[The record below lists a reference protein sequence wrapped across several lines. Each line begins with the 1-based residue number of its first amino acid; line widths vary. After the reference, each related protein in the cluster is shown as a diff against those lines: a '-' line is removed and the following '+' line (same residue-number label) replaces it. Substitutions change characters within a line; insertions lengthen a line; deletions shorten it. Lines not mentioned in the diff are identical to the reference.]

1 MVTSQDYLDEQI
13 AEHSTLVGPTW
24 TAVREPF
31 EQLLAACTQTANNDG
46 KILLFGNGG
55 SAADAQHIAAELC
68 VRYLA
73 DRKPIAA
80 IALNTDTSVL
90 TASANDMGFDT
101 IFARQIMALGR
112 SGDVAIGLST
122 SGTSPN
128 VIAGLKA
135 ARAHGLTAAAFGGRD
150 GGDLG
155 SVADPVLVVPSDNTA
170 RIQEMH
176 ILLGHMLCGA
186 LERQLGLGSG

>member
-1 MVTSQDYLDEQI
+1 MAQQDYLDGQV
-13 AEHSTLVGPTW
+13 AEHGALVDAAW
-24 TAVREPF
+24 AAVRDPF
-31 EQLLAACTQTANNDG
+31 GQLLRACAGALRGGG

-73 DRKPIAA
+73 DRDPMAA
-80 IALNTDTSVL
+80 LALTTDTSVL
-90 TASANDMGFDT
+90 TAAANDAGFDT
-101 IFARQIMALGR
+101 VFARQIDALGR
-112 SGDVAIGLST
+112 EGDVALGLST
-122 SGTSPN
+122 SGTSAN

-135 ARAHGLTAAAFGGRD
+135 ASAKGMVAAALGGRD
-150 GGDLG
+150 GGNLN
-155 SVADPVLVVPSDNTA
+155 SVADPVLVVPSNNTA

-186 LERQLGLGSG
+186 LERELGFGDG